1 MELVLLHAIG
11 RMWTFPAFRS
21 DEWVKNLIAS
31 QACPDYIL
39 KGIDL
44 TPGYMASNP
53 AAALYLNKSKETRE
67 QIRRALFRYAL
78 FKVQNVEVTHT
89 CRADRTLLDVTKGPG
104 SLVRDLVDR
113 IMNEDS
119 TKLVSE
125 EIWNIDRCG
134 SNRSYAV
141 RYYREGADGFSAKV
155 FPVKFADKIAMLR
168 YYFS

>member
-1 MELVLLHAIG
+1 
-11 RMWTFPAFRS
+11 MWTFPAFRS
-21 DEWVKNLIAS
+21 DEWVKTLINTET
-31 QACPDYIL
+31 CPEEIL

-78 FKVQNVEVTHT
+78 FKIQNVEVSHE
-89 CRADRTLLDVTKGPG
+89 CRADRALVSVGKGPG
-104 SLVRDLVDR
+104 SLVRDMIDR
-113 IMNEDS
+113 VMNEDS

-125 EIWNIDRCG
+125 EIWNVDRCG

-141 RYYREGADGFSAKV
+141 RYYREGADGFSTKV
-155 FPVKFADKIAMLR
+155 FPVRFLDKIAMLR